1 MKKYHAMQS
10 QLLYIYYG
18 AAATYTHSITDFS
31 TPLAIEEEKN
41 TYSMKRM
48 RSTTVQSNISA
59 NKVQSQSIFFF
70 LKEKLFRF
78 SYHFF
83 FILFEILQIRLPH
96 IGKHFWQLK
105 QLNFKEILL
114 FYENCLCTINYR
126 LSNMCIL

>member
-41 TYSMKRM
+41 TYSMERM
-48 RSTTVQSNISA
+48 RSTTIQSNISA

-83 FILFEILQIRLPH
+83 
-96 IGKHFWQLK
+96 
-105 QLNFKEILL
+105 L
-114 FYENCLCTINYR
+114 FYLKYFKFDYLISESTFG
-126 LSNMCIL
+126 S